1 MFLVQLDNNNYR
13 YTNRDN
19 MFKYSK
25 ITRFQKNLQKKGKIG
40 IYPGTT
46 QSNINT
52 ILNQIKLSIPNINN
66 YSNIRN
72 IHNGITICYS
82 NNNFILNGSNIDLY
96 SFLSNNSTLELLN
109 KIKESKE
116 KMSIKHYDTTF
127 KPNPH
132 IFSKN
137 KLLSCPICIES
148 IHLNKIIVTSK
159 CNHTFHN
166 ECLKKWLTDSSV
178 NNNCPSCRTDLFINE

>member
-52 ILNQIKLSIPNINN
+52 ILNQIKQSIPNINN
-66 YSNIRN
+66 YSNIKN
-72 IHNGITICYS
+72 IYNGITICYS
-82 NNNFILNGSNIDLY
+82 NNNFVLNGSNVDLY

-127 KPNPH
+127 KPYT
-132 IFSKN
+132 FSVN
-137 KLLSCPICIES
+137 KELSCPICIET
-148 IHLNKIIVTSK
+148 IHLNETIVTSK

>member
-13 YTNRDN
+13 YTNTDD
-19 MFKYSK
+19 MFKYSN
-25 ITRFQKNLQKKGKIG
+25 ITRFQQNLQKKGKIG

-46 QSNINT
+46 QSNIDT
-52 ILNQIKLSIPNINN
+52 ILNQIALSIPNINN

-72 IHNGITICYS
+72 IYNGITICYS

-96 SFLSNNSTLELLN
+96 SFLSNNSTLELLD
-109 KIKESKE
+109 KIKKSKE
-116 KMSIKHYDTTF
+116 KMSIEQYYTTF
-127 KPNPH
+127 KPYS
-132 IFSKN
+132 FSEN

-148 IHLNKIIVTSK
+148 IHLNETIVTTK
-159 CNHTFHN
+159 CNHIFHN

>member
-13 YTNRDN
+13 YTNTSN
-19 MFKYSK
+19 VFKYSN

-52 ILNQIKLSIPNINN
+52 ILNQIQLSIPNINK

-82 NNNFILNGSNIDLY
+82 NNNFMLNGSNIDLY
-96 SFLSNNSTLELLN
+96 SFLSNNSTLELLD
-109 KIKESKE
+109 KIKGSKE
-116 KMSIKHYDTTF
+116 KMSIEHYDNTF
-127 KPNPH
+127 KPGT
-132 IFSKN
+132 IFEN
-137 KLLSCPICIES
+137 ELLSCPICIES
-148 IHLNKIIVTSK
+148 IHSNETAVVTK

-166 ECLKKWLTDSSV
+166 TCLKKWLTDSSV

>member
-1 MFLVQLDNNNYR
+1 MFLVQLDSNNYR
-13 YTNRDN
+13 YTNTDN
-19 MFKYSK
+19 VFKYSN
-25 ITRFQKNLQKKGKIG
+25 ITRFQKNLQKKGKVG

-72 IHNGITICYS
+72 IYNGITICYS

-96 SFLSNNSTLELLN
+96 SFLSNNSTLELLD
-109 KIKESKE
+109 KIKASKE
-116 KMSIKHYDTTF
+116 QMSIEHYDSSF
-127 KPNPH
+127 KPCSIHANEE
-132 IFSKN
+132 I
-137 KLLSCPICIES
+137 SCPICIET
-148 IHLNKIIVTSK
+148 IHLNEPVVVTK

-166 ECLKKWLTDSSV
+166 ECLKKWLQIV
-178 NNNCPSCRTDLFINE
+178 L